1 MLDTSHGLLIIPGR
15 EGDVKI
21 GVESLFSTPL
31 YWSAPDI
38 FLGDKIL
45 AYNGYLRYRMFLP
58 YMFSNLC
65 IAFHL
70 VVVLGRVDFDLA
82 VPPSFPGAGLV
93 WW

>member
-1 MLDTSHGLLIIPGR
+1 MAISRGQSMLDTSHGLLIIPGR

-45 AYNGYLRYRMFLP
+45 AYNGYLRYICCSLSHLHHILWLLGCTSNP
-58 YMFSNLC
+58 YAS
-65 IAFHL
+65 
-70 VVVLGRVDFDLA
+70 
-82 VPPSFPGAGLV
+82 
-93 WW
+93 

>member
-1 MLDTSHGLLIIPGR
+1 MAISRGQSMLDTSHGLLIIPGR

-45 AYNGYLRYRMFLP
+45 AYNGYLRYGA
-58 YMFSNLC
+58 
-65 IAFHL
+65 AFPS
-70 VVVLGRVDFDLA
+70 
-82 VPPSFPGAGLV
+82 PPSYVVCGLDCGTFSHPHFQV
-93 WW
+93 FSQE

>member
-45 AYNGYLRYRMFLP
+45 AYNGYLRYVATPFQ
-58 YMFSNLC
+58 S
-65 IAFHL
+65 
-70 VVVLGRVDFDLA
+70 
-82 VPPSFPGAGLV
+82 PPS
-93 WW
+93 